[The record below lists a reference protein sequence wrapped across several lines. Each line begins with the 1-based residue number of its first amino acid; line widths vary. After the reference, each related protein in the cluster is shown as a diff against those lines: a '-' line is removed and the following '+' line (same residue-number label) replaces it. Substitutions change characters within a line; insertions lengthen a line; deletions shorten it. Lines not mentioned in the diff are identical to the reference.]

1 MAHII
6 RNSWIVFFAIVTTSI
21 GAPLDVF
28 VLASK
33 ANVDFTASG
42 TDEKIGSFLVLNPTL
57 GNVAVYLKFANDC
70 NVEHFRRTDLTVPLQ
85 SVKLVVDGVP
95 QASLWTRVGTDC
107 TAVLSWS
114 PPGPGPYADRYQ
126 LDVLVSWN
134 ASNMGIAGSYSESI
148 SLTAI
153 NIP

>member
-1 MAHII
+1 MVHFF
-6 RNSWIVFFAIVTTSI
+6 RKSWIAFLAIATTSI

-28 VLASK
+28 VLSSK
-33 ANVDFTASG
+33 ANVDFTTAG
-42 TDEKIGSFLVLNPTL
+42 TDEKIGSFLVLNPSL

-70 NVEHFRRTDLTVPLQ
+70 NVEHFRRADLTVPLQ

-95 QASLWTRVGTDC
+95 QASLWTRGSDC
-107 TAVLSWS
+107 AAVLSWS
-114 PPGPGPYADRYQ
+114 PPGPAPYADRYQ

-134 ASNMGIAGSYSESI
+134 ASNVGIAGSYSESI